1 MTRTTAWAGAIVLAI
16 AVMLAR
22 GNALGQTTRGCN
34 LPPQFPCPDAR
45 IMSFDADRT
54 SIKPGESIVL
64 SWVAEN
70 PGAMSVTPGV
80 GPVVARGAA
89 RVTPAA
95 TTTYTLSVGGGPNG
109 QVLTKTVTITVGG
122 SAFAP
127 GATAG
132 SARSLGGGGTE
143 PAASASVTQIAL
155 RMPDGK
161 PNLQGVFSPFGA
173 RGAGAGRG
181 TPPPAN
187 ALPRTPTLKKDMESY
202 RVAYDD

>member
-109 QVLTKTVTITVGG
+109 QVLTKTITITVAGTTPV
-122 SAFAP
+122 SAAA
-127 GATAG
+127 ATA
-132 SARSLGGGGTE
+132 APT
-143 PAASASVTQIAL
+143 
-155 RMPDGK
+155 
-161 PNLQGVFSPFGA
+161 QGVP
-173 RGAGAGRG
+173 
-181 TPPPAN
+181 
-187 ALPRTPTLKKDMESY
+187 
-202 RVAYDD
+202 